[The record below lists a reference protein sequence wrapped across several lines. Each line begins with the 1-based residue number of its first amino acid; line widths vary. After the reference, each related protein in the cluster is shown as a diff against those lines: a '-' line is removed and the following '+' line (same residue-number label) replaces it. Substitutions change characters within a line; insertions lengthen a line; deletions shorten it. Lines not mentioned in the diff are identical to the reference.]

1 MHVNVL
7 ITSSKRQAKIKT
19 FGLSVATLDVFL
31 FANTIGPKDEEIL
44 AMTEW
49 TYASMWES
57 IAAAIPEKPAIVQQ
71 DLVMSWQ
78 EFDRA
83 ANGLAA
89 YLVDGGLGRQ
99 AKVAVYA
106 RNCPEYLIGTYAA
119 FKASLVPFNVN
130 YRYGN
135 EELAYLFE
143 NGDAEAVLFETVY
156 AEKIDAIR
164 DRLPGVKL
172 WIAIKRSGYPIPHWA
187 VPYSAIAPADSPPEG
202 NGPRSSEDQMFIYT
216 GGTTGMPKAVMWRQG
231 DLIGK
236 GGYGSNPLLG
246 IGPMDHPG
254 QSGQRALEF
263 PIPVRMLIGPPLMH
277 GTGLLSA
284 FAALSAG
291 GTVLLNQP
299 DHFDAVE
306 SWNLAE
312 KWQAT
317 WIIIVGQPFAQPL
330 LDALDAEP
338 GRWDLKSVLFFTSSG
353 AMWNEEN
360 KRGLLRHMPQAALM
374 DAFSSS
380 EALGLGTS
388 VTTAAETVHTAEF
401 ALGEDCAV
409 FDEDGNR
416 VQPGSGV
423 RGRVAVGGFIP
434 VGYYKDPVK
443 SASTFL
449 TIEGQRWSVPGDWA
463 LVNEDGSLTLLG
475 RGSQCI
481 NTGGEKVFPEEVEE
495 ALKRHPAV
503 VDAAVCGLPD
513 PRFGERVAAVASL
526 KPGAVIDQRDL
537 IDHVRG
543 ELAHYKAP
551 RHLLFVDTVPR
562 APNGKMDYAEVKR
575 RAAEAFA
582 VS

>member
-1 MHVNVL
+1 M
-7 ITSSKRQAKIKT
+7 
-19 FGLSVATLDVFL
+19 ATLDVFL

>member
-1 MHVNVL
+1 
-7 ITSSKRQAKIKT
+7 
-19 FGLSVATLDVFL
+19 
-31 FANTIGPKDEEIL
+31 
-44 AMTEW
+44 MTEW

-57 IAAAIPEKPAIVQQ
+57 IAAAIPDKPAIVQQ
-71 DLVMSWQ
+71 DVVMSWR
-78 EFDRA
+78 EMDRA

-156 AEKIDAIR
+156 ADKIDAIR
-164 DRLPGVKL
+164 GRLPGVKL
-172 WIAIKRSGYPIPHWA
+172 WIAVERAGYPIPHWA
-187 VPYSAIAPADSPPEG
+187 VSYTDIAAADSPPTG

-236 GGYGSNPLLG
+236 GGYGSNVLLG
-246 IGPMDHPG
+246 IGPMDDPS
-254 QSGQRALEF
+254 QSGQRALDF
-263 PIPVRMLIGPPLMH
+263 PLPVRMLIGPPLMH

-284 FAALSAG
+284 FAAFSAG
-291 GTVLLNQP
+291 GTVLLTRP
-299 DHFDAVE
+299 DHFNAIE
-306 SWNLAE
+306 SWDLAE

-409 FDEDGNR
+409 FDEEGKR

-443 SASTFL
+443 SEATFL

-526 KPGAVIDQRDL
+526 KPGVTVDQMEL
-537 IDHVRG
+537 IEHVRG

-562 APNGKMDYAEVKR
+562 AANGKMDYAEVKR
-575 RAAEAFA
+575 RAVEAFA

>member
-1 MHVNVL
+1 MVASQVAL
-7 ITSSKRQAKIKT
+7 EQDAYVKRR
-19 FGLSVATLDVFL
+19 G
-31 FANTIGPKDEEIL
+31 NREEERTK
-44 AMTEW
+44 MTEW

-172 WIAIKRSGYPIPHWA
+172 WIAIERAGYPVPQWA
-187 VPYSAIAPADSPPEG
+187 VPYSDIAPADSPPEG

-246 IGPMDHPG
+246 IGPMDSPD

-284 FAALSAG
+284 FAAFSAG
-291 GTVLLNQP
+291 GTVLLNRP

-330 LDALDAEP
+330 LDALDADP

-526 KPGAVIDQRDL
+526 KAGCCDRPEGFD
-537 IDHVRG
+537 
-543 ELAHYKAP
+543 
-551 RHLLFVDTVPR
+551 
-562 APNGKMDYAEVKR
+562 
-575 RAAEAFA
+575 
-582 VS
+582 